1 MEGMYNQQLG
11 MLMHNSNPE
20 IQEKLRVAG
29 RDIWREVLS
38 TAFDVSIEDIETKEL
53 KVVEARSVMHKVAE
67 RMQQPEIL
75 ELVAKKCAEIV
86 TTDNAANDMAHKH
99 HIVQEVLVHHVYLNN
114 NNNDNGGKPSLVSEC
129 GFGEGEKGY
138 VFMQCVMAEHQN
150 DALVAQY
157 IGSAM
162 MRLLQAAGIDMA
174 ALQQQ
179 QQP

>member
-1 MEGMYNQQLG
+1 
-11 MLMHNSNPE
+11 
-20 IQEKLRVAG
+20 
-29 RDIWREVLS
+29 
-38 TAFDVSIEDIETKEL
+38 
-53 KVVEARSVMHKVAE
+53 MHKVAE

-86 TTDNAANDMAHKH
+86 PTDNAADDMAHKH

-114 NNNDNGGKPSLVSEC
+114 NEDDNNNGGKPSLVSEC

-179 QQP
+179 Q